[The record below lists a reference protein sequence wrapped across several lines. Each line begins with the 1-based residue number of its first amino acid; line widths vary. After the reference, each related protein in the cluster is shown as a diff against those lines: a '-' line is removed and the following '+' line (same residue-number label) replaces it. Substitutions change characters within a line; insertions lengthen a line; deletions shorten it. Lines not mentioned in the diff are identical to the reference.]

1 MSRESRVPVVPFLAS
16 AASLLCPERSR
27 AFQEGSELSQDP
39 RNSVDLIASVGDL
52 PRHETERLLSKAT
65 HRPRPELL
73 LGVPITHTELA
84 TFEALATRRRAGEPL
99 QYLEE
104 RIPFGPIEVTVD
116 RRGLIPRPE
125 TEQLFA
131 LAVDAVVEPQV
142 ILDLGTGSGNLALAL
157 KHAFPDAV
165 VYATDISPGAAALA
179 RENARD
185 ANLDVN
191 VLDGDLFD
199 PIPEHLRGNVDL
211 IVSNPPY
218 LSEAE
223 IAGLPEDVRDH
234 EPRIALVA
242 GPTGD
247 EVLAVI
253 ASKAP
258 GWLAPGGT
266 IVCEISEF
274 RGAAMEELFAPLGGE
289 VRQDL
294 AGKDRFVI
302 GRA

>member
-1 MSRESRVPVVPFLAS
+1 MGVTITDA
-16 AASLLCPERSR
+16 ER
-27 AFQEGSELSQDP
+27 
-39 RNSVDLIASVGDL
+39 
-52 PRHETERLLSKAT
+52 
-65 HRPRPELL
+65 
-73 LGVPITHTELA
+73 A
-84 TFEALATRRRAGEPL
+84 TFESLVARRRAGEPL

-116 RRGLIPRPE
+116 HRSLIPRQE

-142 ILDLGTGSGNLALAL
+142 ILDLCTGSGNLALAL

-165 VYATDISPGAAALA
+165 VYGTEISPAAASLA

-185 ANLDVN
+185 ASLDVT

-218 LSEAE
+218 LAETE
-223 IAGLPEDVRDH
+223 IAELPADVRDH

-242 GPTGD
+242 GPGGD
-247 EVLAVI
+247 EVVAAI
-253 ASKAP
+253 ASEAP

-274 RGAAMEELFAPLGGE
+274 RGPAMEALFAPLGGE
-289 VRQDL
+289 VRKDL
-294 AGKDRFVI
+294 AGKDRFVV
-302 GRA
+302 GKA

>member
-1 MSRESRVPVVPFLAS
+1 M
-16 AASLLCPERSR
+16 
-27 AFQEGSELSQDP
+27 
-39 RNSVDLIASVGDL
+39 
-52 PRHETERLLSKAT
+52 
-65 HRPRPELL
+65 
-73 LGVPITHTELA
+73 
-84 TFEALATRRRAGEPL
+84 
-99 QYLEE
+99 
-104 RIPFGPIEVTVD
+104 TVD

-142 ILDLGTGSGNLALAL
+142 IVDLGTGSGNLALAL
-157 KHAFPDAV
+157 KHTFPDAV
-165 VYATDISPGAAALA
+165 VYATEISSGAARLA
-179 RENARD
+179 RENARN
-185 ANLDVN
+185 ANLDVT

-218 LSEAE
+218 LAEAE
-223 IAGLPEDVRDH
+223 IAALPADVRDY

-242 GPTGD
+242 GPSGD
-247 EVLAVI
+247 EVVAVI
-253 ASKAP
+253 ASEAP

-274 RGAAMEELFAPLGGE
+274 RGPAMEELFAPLDGE
-289 VRQDL
+289 VCKDL

>member
-1 MSRESRVPVVPFLAS
+1 M
-16 AASLLCPERSR
+16 
-27 AFQEGSELSQDP
+27 
-39 RNSVDLIASVGDL
+39 
-52 PRHETERLLSKAT
+52 
-65 HRPRPELL
+65 
-73 LGVPITHTELA
+73 GVPITDTELA
-84 TFEALATRRRAGEPL
+84 TFEALVARRRAGEPL

-131 LAVDAVVEPQV
+131 LAVDAVVEPLV

-165 VYATDISPGAAALA
+165 VYATEISPGAATLA

-185 ANLDVN
+185 ANLDVT
-191 VLDGDLFD
+191 VLDGNLFD

-218 LSEAE
+218 LAEAE
-223 IAGLPEDVRDH
+223 ILGLPADVRDH
-234 EPRIALVA
+234 EPRIALLA
-242 GPTGD
+242 GPKGD
-247 EVLAVI
+247 EVVAVI
-253 ASKAP
+253 ASEAP

-274 RGAAMEELFAPLGGE
+274 RGPAMAELFAALGGE
-289 VRQDL
+289 VRKDL
-294 AGKDRFVI
+294 AGKDRFVL

>member
-1 MSRESRVPVVPFLAS
+1 MDEI
-16 AASLLCPERSR
+16 RST
-27 AFQEGSELSQDP
+27 ELID
-39 RNSVDLIASVGDL
+39 SVGDL

-65 HRPRPELL
+65 HRPRTELL
-73 LGVPITHTELA
+73 LGVAITNTEREA
-84 TFEALATRRRAGEPL
+84 FEALAARRLAGEPL

-104 RIPFGPIEVTVD
+104 RIPFGPIEVKVD

-165 VYATDISPGAAALA
+165 VYATEISPEAATLA
-179 RENARD
+179 RDNARH
-185 ANLDVN
+185 ANLDVT

-211 IVSNPPY
+211 IVANPPY
-218 LSEAE
+218 LAEAE
-223 IAGLPEDVRDH
+223 FAGLPADVRDH

-247 EVLAVI
+247 EVVAAI
-253 ASKAP
+253 ASEAP

-274 RGAAMEELFAPLGGE
+274 RGPTMAELFAPLGGK
-289 VRQDL
+289 VRKDL
-294 AGKDRFVI
+294 AGKDRFVV
-302 GRA
+302 GTA

>member
-1 MSRESRVPVVPFLAS
+1 MGVT
-16 AASLLCPERSR
+16 
-27 AFQEGSELSQDP
+27 
-39 RNSVDLIASVGDL
+39 IGD
-52 PRHETERLLSKAT
+52 A
-65 HRPRPELL
+65 
-73 LGVPITHTELA
+73 ELA
-84 TFEALATRRRAGEPL
+84 TFESLVARRRAGEPL

-116 RRGLIPRPE
+116 RRSLIPRQE

-142 ILDLGTGSGNLALAL
+142 ILDLCTGSGNLALAL

-165 VYATDISPGAAALA
+165 VYATETSPAAATLA

-185 ANLDVN
+185 ANLDVT

-199 PIPEHLRGNVDL
+199 PMPGHLRGNVDL

-218 LSEAE
+218 LAESE
-223 IAGLPEDVRDH
+223 IAGLPADVRDH

-242 GPTGD
+242 GPGGD
-247 EVLAVI
+247 EVVAAI
-253 ASKAP
+253 ASEAP

-274 RGAAMEELFAPLGGE
+274 RGPAMAELFAPLGGE
-289 VRQDL
+289 VRKDL
-294 AGKDRFVI
+294 AGKDRFVV
-302 GRA
+302 GTA

>member
-1 MSRESRVPVVPFLAS
+1 MRLCSPLSGTGFSRKEKTLSR
-16 AASLLCPERSR
+16 
-27 AFQEGSELSQDP
+27 DP
-39 RNSVDLIASVGDL
+39 RNSADLIASIGDL

-65 HRPRPELL
+65 DRPRTDLL
-73 LGVPITHTELA
+73 LGVPITDTELA
-84 TFEALATRRRAGEPL
+84 TFEALAARRRAGEPL

-131 LAVDAVVEPQV
+131 LAVDAVVEPQIIV
-142 ILDLGTGSGNLALAL
+142 DLGTGSGNLALAL

-165 VYATDISPGAAALA
+165 VYATEISPAAASLA
-179 RENARD
+179 RENSRD
-185 ANLDVN
+185 ANLDVT

-223 IAGLPEDVRDH
+223 IAELPADVRDH

-242 GPTGD
+242 GRTGD
-247 EVLAVI
+247 EVVAVI
-253 ASKAP
+253 ASEAP
-258 GWLAPGGT
+258 RWLAPGGT

-274 RGAAMEELFAPLGGE
+274 RGPAMEELFAPLGGE
-289 VRQDL
+289 VRKDL